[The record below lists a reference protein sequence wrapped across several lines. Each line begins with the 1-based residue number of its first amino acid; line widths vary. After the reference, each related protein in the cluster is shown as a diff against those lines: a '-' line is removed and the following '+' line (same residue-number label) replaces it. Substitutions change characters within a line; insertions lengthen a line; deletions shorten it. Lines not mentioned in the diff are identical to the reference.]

1 MDHHDHVELL
11 RPAHLPN
18 GGTWADLGAGAG
30 AFTLALREL
39 IGPEAIIYAVD
50 REAARLRELERNFLA
65 RFGNSPNLR
74 ILHGDFT
81 RPLPVAELEGVLMAN
96 SLHFYKDKLRVLQQV
111 GSLLKPNGVLLVVEY
126 NVDSG
131 NLWVP
136 YPLSFERFR
145 GQAMDAGY
153 EEPRLLGT
161 HPSSFLRGFYSAL
174 TFIKKGTG

>member
-11 RPAHLPN
+11 RPARLPS
-18 GGTWADLGAGAG
+18 GGTWADLGAG

-39 IGPEAIIYAVD
+39 VGPEAIIFAVD
-50 REAARLRELERNFLA
+50 REATRLRELERNFLA
-65 RFGNSPNLR
+65 RFGDSPNLR

-81 RPLPVAELEGVLMAN
+81 RPLPLAELDGVLMAN
-96 SLHFYKDKLRVLQQV
+96 SLHFYKEKARVLQQV
-111 GSLLKPNGVLLVVEY
+111 GAFLKPTGALLVVEY

-136 YPLSFERFR
+136 YPLSFECFR
-145 GQAMDAGY
+145 GLAVQAGY

-174 TFIKKGTG
+174 TFMKKGTG